1 MKRILILLTIVFTVM
16 AAQLSLAGVKIV
28 QEAVTTMNGKEQEQS
43 SGEMTAY
50 YTEDKLRMEDAQG
63 KITIM
68 RLDTGTM
75 WSLDP
80 ESKTYTEQTVE
91 QMTEQ
96 MKGMPE
102 SMMNIEMEV
111 EKTDETETINDYK
124 CKKIIVKMKIMGMT
138 VTMEIWATTD
148 IKPDPVL
155 LKFSEKANKV
165 FESIPMLKSTFGAFK
180 EVFDENSFPIK
191 TVTKS
196 NMFGMNTENVST
208 VTSVSTEDFDDALFD
223 IPEDYKKKAMRGFG
237 GGMK

>member
-1 MKRILILLTIVFTVM
+1 MKRILILLTIVFIVT

-28 QEAVTTMNGKEQEQS
+28 QEAVSTINGKEQEQS
-43 SGEMTAY
+43 SGEITAY

-63 KITIM
+63 KITII

-75 WSLDP
+75 WALDP
-80 ESKTYTEQTVE
+80 ESMTYTEQTVE

-102 SMMNIEMEV
+102 NMMNIEMEV

-124 CKKIIVKMKIMGMT
+124 CKKVIVKMKIMGMT
-138 VTMEIWATTD
+138 VTMDVWATTD
-148 IKPDPVL
+148 IKPDPIL
-155 LKFSEKANKV
+155 IKFSDKANEV

-180 EVFDENSFPIK
+180 EVFEDNTFPIK

-196 NMFGMNTENVST
+196 NMFGMKTENVST
-208 VTSVSTEDFDDALFD
+208 VTSVTTEDFDDDLFEVSD
-223 IPEDYKKKAMRGFG
+223 DYKKKAMRGFG